1 MSLPASST
9 TVVRFQSGNVF
20 AHSCCISLLWIFPKQ
35 NKWTVVVKL
44 YGHLPHVFTFGVGKE
59 MFFFP
64 FFLSFLLYFFS
75 FSVRSF
81 SHIAVHGFRNI
92 YIRHLFS

>member
-59 MFFFP
+59 MFFFLS
-64 FFLSFLLYFFS
+64 FFLFYFISSLFLFDLSPTLPYTALEIF
-75 FSVRSF
+75 
-81 SHIAVHGFRNI
+81 I
-92 YIRHLFS
+92 